1 MQTEIKISP
10 KSIFEEYKQGQEFKS
25 SMYDGVGLY
34 AQNKKNERFFSGDQW
49 KGANC
54 GNSRPLVRYN
64 VIKRIGDYKIAM
76 VSASPVS
83 VNYSADGIP
92 NTVDLRDKNEQL
104 RKQIGSQAMMSQF
117 TKEDSIPTDEEI
129 NFVMDALGDYHK
141 TVSERVKL
149 SQKLANALMDAY
161 ISGTGI
167 LYTYWDDTIQTG
179 LYADEG
185 RTKSI
190 KGDVDIEA
198 LDVENLYLGDT
209 SNSNIQKQPYIIIAQ
224 RKTVKEVRRI
234 AKANGA
240 SKQEIE
246 QIKPD
251 QTDLEY
257 YAGDRSSIEQEESKK
272 ITLLTKFWKEYND
285 NGDYVIKAIQVTENA
300 TVKKEWVLPIRN
312 YPIAMM
318 TWGKRKNCAYGESEV
333 TYLIP
338 NQIAI
343 NRMASAAVWCAI
355 MNGMPIMVV
364 DEDIIHDPITNE
376 PGQVVY
382 ASGSGTA
389 ASAIGY
395 INPPSFVG
403 QFGAG
408 INDLVSNT
416 LSHSGANDAALG
428 DMNPENT
435 SAIIAVREAATL
447 PLQTIQNDYYQ
458 FCEDQARILADYWVN
473 LYGERS
479 LKIQDDTGTWYLK
492 FNGERYKDLIVSAK
506 IDVGAATLWSEAQ
519 SIRTLDNLF
528 DRQLIDVIQYLTR
541 LPKGT
546 VPDVT
551 GLIREMKEANNQA
564 QSQLGQGND
573 ISALISQLPPEE
585 QEMFASMSPEEQQ
598 QVILQAQQNAGGM
611 M

>member
-1 MQTEIKISP
+1 MKTEIKINP
-10 KSIFEEYKQGQEFKS
+10 NIIFEEYKQGQEFKA

-34 AQNKKNERFFSGDQW
+34 KQNKKNERFYSGDQW

-76 VSASPVS
+76 VSASPIS

-92 NTVDLRDKNEQL
+92 NTVSIREQNEIL
-104 RKQIGSQAMMSQF
+104 RKNIGGQKMMDNF
-117 TKEDSIPTDEEI
+117 TSNNTMPDEAEI
-129 NFVMDALGDYHK
+129 NFVMDALGEYYN
-141 TVSERVKL
+141 TSAERVKL
-149 SQKLANALMDAY
+149 SQKLAQAVRDAY
-161 ISGTGI
+161 VSGTGI

-185 RTKSI
+185 RTQAI
-190 KGDVDIEA
+190 KGDVDVEA
-198 LDVENLYLGDT
+198 LDVENVYLGDT
-209 SNSNIQKQPYIIIAQ
+209 SISDIQKQPYIIIAQ
-224 RKTVKEVRRI
+224 RKTVKEVKRI
-234 AKANGA
+234 AKMNKA
-240 SKQEIE
+240 SSTDIE
-246 QIKPD
+246 NIKAD
-251 QTDLEY
+251 QTDIEY

-272 ITLLTKFWKEYND
+272 VTLLTKFWKEYD
-285 NGDYVIKAIQVTENA
+285 ENGNYVIKAIQVTKNA
-300 TVKKEWVLPIRN
+300 TVKKEWQLKNRI
-312 YPIAMM
+312 YPFAMLN
-318 TWGKRKNCAYGESEV
+318 WGHRKNCAYGESEV

-364 DEDIIHDPITNE
+364 DEDIIQDPITNE
-376 PGQVVY
+376 PGQIVY

-408 INDLVSNT
+408 ITELISNT
-416 LSHSGANDAALG
+416 LTHSGANDAALG

-447 PLQTIQNDYYQ
+447 PLQTVQNDYYQ
-458 FCEDQARILADYWVN
+458 FCEDQARVFADYWVN
-473 LYGERS
+473 VYGERS
-479 LKIQDDTGTWYLK
+479 LKVEDDSGIWYLA
-492 FNGERYKDLIVSAK
+492 FNGDRYNDLVISAK
-506 IDVGAATLWSEAQ
+506 IDVGAASLWSESQ

-528 DRQLIDVIQYLTR
+528 ERQIIDVIQYLTR

-551 GLIREMKEANNQA
+551 GLIREMKEANSQA
-564 QSQLGQGND
+564 AANLGQGSD
-573 ISALISQLPPEE
+573 ISALISQLPPEQ
-585 QEMFASMSPEEQQ
+585 QELFASMTPEEQQ
-598 QVILQAQQNAGGM
+598 AVLAQAQQNAGGM
-611 M
+611 